1 MNQLERLLAI
11 EDIKRCKA
19 RYARGADSQDWEL
32 FASAFTA
39 DAVWDL
45 RGFAI
50 ARSLR
55 SGEWNSIGSKFDL
68 PFLEDFSNMIT
79 WPKIGRDAIKN
90 GSRDIMVSVN
100 ASFHRLFNPEI
111 DITTD
116 AEATALW
123 PFEETIQFSGDGPVN
138 YMNGLGYYHETYARE
153 DGRWLI
159 KTCRL
164 LRTIFNIG

>member
-1 MNQLERLLAI
+1 MNQLERLWAI

-32 FASAFTA
+32 FASAFAA

-45 RGFAI
+45 RGFSI
-50 ARSLR
+50 ARSVR
-55 SGEWNSIGSKFDL
+55 TGEWNSTGSNFDL
-68 PFLEDFSNMIT
+68 PFLEKFSNLIT
-79 WPKIGRDAIKN
+79 WPKIGRDAIKT
-90 GSRDIMVSVN
+90 GSRDIMVGVN

-111 DITTD
+111 DVTTQT
-116 AEATALW
+116 EAAAIW
-123 PFEETIQFSGDGPVN
+123 PFEETIQFSGAGPVN
-138 YMNGLGYYHETYARE
+138 YMNGLGYYHETYTCE
-153 DGRWLI
+153 EGRWLI